1 MEYIWYCLSQL
12 SGVTKYSVL
21 TELNNRHA
29 FLTVLECEFR
39 VKVLESC
46 FFEEK
51 FNVNSQNNGNADT
64 VLFFFSAY
72 LLFMIFSAGFNTE
85 PVYGCQVVYC
95 WALLPTQDVAN
106 VILKLVI
113 FLICLIPF
121 HICLPMWTNLDNY
134 FSYKI
139 DNNTE
144 RIPPSSYTCP
154 DVKSEQCLCV
164 WYFSVHQ

>member
-1 MEYIWYCLSQL
+1 MHFSQ
-12 SGVTKYSVL
+12 SW
-21 TELNNRHA
+21 
-29 FLTVLECEFR
+29 
-39 VKVLESC
+39 
-46 FFEEK
+46 
-51 FNVNSQNNGNADT
+51 NVNSGSKFLSPGFLRKNSMSTHRTKGMQIQ
-64 VLFFFSAY
+64 FCFSFLLIYYSWY
-72 LLFMIFSAGFNTE
+72 LVQGFNTE

-106 VILKLVI
+106 VVLKLVI

-139 DNNTE
+139 DNHTE